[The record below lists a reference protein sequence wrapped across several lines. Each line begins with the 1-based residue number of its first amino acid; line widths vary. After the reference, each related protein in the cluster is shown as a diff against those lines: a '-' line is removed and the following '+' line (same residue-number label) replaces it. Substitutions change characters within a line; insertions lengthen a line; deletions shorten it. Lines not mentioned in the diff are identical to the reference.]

1 MTMAPTRLHWRSL
14 DDLAVELDA
23 RALVIGM
30 SRDPNAKLTVLLFPA
45 RTEAPAFAVKLPTT
59 AAAAE
64 AVERERRLL
73 EALGRLGGA
82 PAFEAVPPVV
92 GTVDVAGLPALV
104 MGARPGTPMTTAYH
118 RFRHTA
124 RPDAVRADFGMV
136 AAWLSG
142 FQAATAAPP
151 SPIDLAAGAAARL
164 RGRFGPTAGGDLL
177 ERLELLNDRLAA
189 TTTPRTAV
197 HGDLWCGNL
206 LVAGSAVSGVVD
218 WEAGEERGEPLRDLV
233 RFALAYA
240 LYLDRHTRPGRTVAG
255 HPGLRRGDFGAGI
268 AYALDGSG
276 WFPELFREF
285 LAGGLRR
292 LGAPAYL
299 WRDAA
304 LAGVA
309 AVAAGA
315 DHDGFALAHLDL
327 LRRLLVPA
335 EARP

>member
-1 MTMAPTRLHWRSL
+1 MTMVPTRLHWRSL
-14 DDLAVELDA
+14 DELAAELDA

-30 SRDPNAKLTVLLFPA
+30 SRDPNAKLTVLLFRRSA
-45 RTEAPAFAVKLPTT
+45 EAPALAVKLPTT

-73 EALGRLGGA
+73 VALRRLDGQ
-82 PAFEAVPPVV
+82 PALEAVPPVV
-92 GTVDVAGLPALV
+92 GSLDHAGFPALV
-104 MGARPGTPMTTAYH
+104 MGARPGMPMTTAYH

-124 RPDAVRADFGMV
+124 RPEVVRADFAMV
-136 AAWLSG
+136 AAWLRG

-151 SPIDLAAGAAARL
+151 APIDLAAGVAARL
-164 RGRFGPTAGGDLL
+164 RRRFGPAAGGGLL
-177 ERLELLNDRLAA
+177 ERLELLNDRLGAA
-189 TTTPRTAV
+189 ATPRTAV

-206 LVAGSAVSGVVD
+206 LVTGSAISGVVD
-218 WEAGEERGEPLRDLV
+218 WEAGDERGEPLRDLV

-255 HPGLRRGDFGAGI
+255 HPGLRAGDFGAGI

-276 WFPELFREF
+276 WFPELFRDF
-285 LAGGLRR
+285 LADGLRR
-292 LGAPAYL
+292 LGAPAHL

-315 DHDGFALAHLDL
+315 DHDGFALAHVEL

-335 EARP
+335 ETRP